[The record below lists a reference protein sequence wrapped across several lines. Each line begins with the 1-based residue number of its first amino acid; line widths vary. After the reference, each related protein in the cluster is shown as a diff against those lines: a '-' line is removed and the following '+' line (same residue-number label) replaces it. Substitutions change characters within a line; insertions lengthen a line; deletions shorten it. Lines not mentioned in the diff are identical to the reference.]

1 MIQAFP
7 LLSLF
12 NFLGSMCFSSALPL
26 IHVLQS
32 QLLCYFE
39 AGSRIGANL
48 LASGLAKIFAMLS
61 MILIGRNTRNTV
73 NSRDVY
79 FLWE

>member
-26 IHVLQS
+26 IHVLRS

-48 LASGLAKIFAMLS
+48 LASGLVRQSACKW
-61 MILIGRNTRNTV
+61 IGEDLRNAEHDTDWPKYPKYR
-73 NSRDVY
+73 
-79 FLWE
+79 